1 MSAEENKS
9 FAKKNEER
17 IQEFVDNIDEK
28 GAEKKEQKKEE
39 IRETELEETR
49 ETE

>member
-39 IRETELEETR
+39 LEEPKETE
-49 ETE
+49 